1 MDIEKLEEAA
11 RLIIEAV
18 GENPAREGLRETP
31 KRFAEMMAEQLAYAA
46 VPNKEIAKEFDKTFE
61 SPESDMVVVKDIS
74 IFSHCE
80 HHIALMYNMHAAVGY
95 IPADG

>member
-46 VPNKEIAKEFDKTFE
+46 VPNKEIFLFFPTAST
-61 SPESDMVVVKDIS
+61 IS
-74 IFSHCE
+74 
-80 HHIALMYNMHAAVGY
+80 L
-95 IPADG
+95 